1 MNDFPANN
9 ITPIQAIWFSARFRK
24 ILTILSQSLPE
35 VREILHGDKIETA
48 LEHQA
53 ECGRDLLSLPT
64 IHRNLGYSSI
74 QTAGDG
80 MVLLILADKNY
91 NEVNLRFLSGQDI
104 SSDDAARIRTAAIA
118 LEGLLSIGR
127 KETTC

>member
-1 MNDFPANN
+1 MNDFPTNN
-9 ITPIQAIWFSARFRK
+9 ITPIQAVWYAGRFRK

-35 VREILHGDKIETA
+35 VREILHGDEIETA

-53 ECGRDLLSLPT
+53 EYGRDVLSLPT

-74 QTAGDG
+74 QTAGNG

-91 NEVNLRFLSGQDI
+91 NEVTLRFPSGQDI
-104 SSDDAARIRTAAIA
+104 SDSDAIRIRTAAIA
-118 LEGLLSIGR
+118 LEGLLALGR
-127 KETTC
+127 KREA